1 MTPYFFKVSF
11 IAKGRRQKA
20 FMFITGTW
28 SFEPLK
34 KVLTF
39 MAAAISAK
47 KLDNV
52 VRRFTLIDWICFV
65 G

>member
-1 MTPYFFKVSF
+1 
-11 IAKGRRQKA
+11 
-20 FMFITGTW
+20 MFITGMW
-28 SFEPLK
+28 SFGQLK